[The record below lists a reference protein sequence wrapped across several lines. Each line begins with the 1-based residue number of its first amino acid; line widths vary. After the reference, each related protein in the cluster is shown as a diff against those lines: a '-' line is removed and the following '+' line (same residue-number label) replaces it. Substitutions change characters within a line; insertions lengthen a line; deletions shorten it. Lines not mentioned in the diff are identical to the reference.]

1 MIDPQAQANTW
12 VKNMEQKNA
21 LKIIKLTD
29 GNYLRTMENSIR
41 NGSPVLVED
50 IGETLD
56 PALEPIL
63 QKAVFVQNGRT
74 LIRLGDTDVDYD
86 PNFKF
91 YLTTKM
97 PNPHYLPEVCIKVTI
112 INFTVTIKGLEDQL
126 LGDVVRKERPDL
138 EEAKDRLVLSISN
151 DKKQLKDLED
161 KILRLLKESEGNIL
175 DDVDLIKTLET
186 SKTTSTMIN
195 GRVKEAEQTEASI
208 NETREKYRPAAIR
221 GSILYFV
228 VADLAHIGPMY
239 QYSLNF
245 FMKLFSQCIDNSEPS
260 ERLRKRLK
268 NIMSYTTYF
277 VYVSVC
283 RGLFEEHKLLFS
295 LLVCTSIMRVMT
307 VQEKLD
313 EADVGDAEESDEED
327 EEEAA
332 QTQDGDAAPPV
343 ASPAVIEAREWN
355 VFLRGTPLNYEA
367 PAKTVEWVA
376 DSVWRNVCYLETD
389 LPDYLTGFTADL
401 AGPLSAEFE
410 SWSESDS
417 PFQTPMPGG
426 WDDKLT
432 YFIKLAVVKLFKEDK
447 AVASAQQYIG
457 AELGKAFTEAPPW
470 TLDDVF
476 PDTDSRVPIIF
487 ILSTGADP
495 TAMLQRFATKMGWVP
510 GERLHFCSLGQGQ
523 GPIAEEMVSKA
534 QDNGD
539 WVCLQNCHVA
549 SSWMLSLEA
558 MVNNMSQDYNP
569 VHDDFRLWLT
579 SMPAAIFPV
588 LVLQN
593 GIKLTN
599 EPPKGVRANMKRTF
613 NDIQEDVW
621 EGCSKPQPYK
631 KLVFALSTFHAIIQE
646 RRKFGPL
653 GWNIRYEF
661 NASDI
666 ECSML
671 TLKMFLE
678 EQDEVPY
685 AALVYVTGQIN
696 YGGRVTDD
704 LDRRCLMSILKK
716 YYLPDILDDSY
727 RFTPS
732 GTYYAPP
739 EGDLFSFRD
748 YLEKLPLT
756 EAPEVFGMH
765 PNANITFQLQETRKM
780 MDTILSIQPRATSAE
795 GGKSPDE
802 LVAALAAEIES
813 NIAPPLDLDD
823 ACPGLFDRTAT
834 GQLKS
839 LSVVLEQ
846 EIERFN
852 RLTKRVL
859 LTLKELQ
866 KAIKGVV
873 VMTGELEQM
882 YTDFLNN
889 KVPGL
894 WEKVAYPSLKPL
906 GGWIDDYHKRIDF
919 MRTWLTKGNPKSY
932 WLAGFFF
939 PQGFMTGVLQEHA
952 RKYQQPID
960 ALNFNFHVLE
970 GKEVAEDIVEAPEDG
985 VLIDGLFV
993 DNAKWNRTMKY
1004 LDESDPGVMIS
1015 DLPVVHFVPVMGYYP
1030 PPLLAPADPKEYQ
1043 CPLYKTSVRAGIL
1056 STTGQSTNFVVCV
1069 GLPIRPGTD
1078 SDFWVLQGVALLCAT
1093 ND

>member
-1 MIDPQAQANTW
+1 
-12 VKNMEQKNA
+12 
-21 LKIIKLTD
+21 
-29 GNYLRTMENSIR
+29 
-41 NGSPVLVED
+41 
-50 IGETLD
+50 
-56 PALEPIL
+56 
-63 QKAVFVQNGRT
+63 
-74 LIRLGDTDVDYD
+74 
-86 PNFKF
+86 
-91 YLTTKM
+91 
-97 PNPHYLPEVCIKVTI
+97 
-112 INFTVTIKGLEDQL
+112 
-126 LGDVVRKERPDL
+126 
-138 EEAKDRLVLSISN
+138 
-151 DKKQLKDLED
+151 
-161 KILRLLKESEGNIL
+161 
-175 DDVDLIKTLET
+175 
-186 SKTTSTMIN
+186 
-195 GRVKEAEQTEASI
+195 
-208 NETREKYRPAAIR
+208 
-221 GSILYFV
+221 
-228 VADLAHIGPMY
+228 
-239 QYSLNF
+239 
-245 FMKLFSQCIDNSEPS
+245 
-260 ERLRKRLK
+260 
-268 NIMSYTTYF
+268 
-277 VYVSVC
+277 
-283 RGLFEEHKLLFS
+283 
-295 LLVCTSIMRVMT
+295 
-307 VQEKLD
+307 
-313 EADVGDAEESDEED
+313 
-327 EEEAA
+327 
-332 QTQDGDAAPPV
+332 
-343 ASPAVIEAREWN
+343 
-355 VFLRGTPLNYEA
+355 
-367 PAKTVEWVA
+367 
-376 DSVWRNVCYLETD
+376 
-389 LPDYLTGFTADL
+389 
-401 AGPLSAEFE
+401 
-410 SWSESDS
+410 
-417 PFQTPMPGG
+417 
-426 WDDKLT
+426 
-432 YFIKLAVVKLFKEDK
+432 
-447 AVASAQQYIG
+447 
-457 AELGKAFTEAPPW
+457 
-470 TLDDVF
+470 
-476 PDTDSRVPIIF
+476 
-487 ILSTGADP
+487 
-495 TAMLQRFATKMGWVP
+495 
-510 GERLHFCSLGQGQ
+510 
-523 GPIAEEMVSKA
+523 MVSKA

-993 DNAKWNRTMKY
+993 DNAKWNREMKY